1 MKKQLLTIVFAV
13 LMLVG
18 IPTAVGAIPY
28 IEISEQE
35 MISVELS
42 FDGQNLYVNNAN
54 GLILS
59 VYNVAGV
66 KVMSTRVEGVAR
78 KFTLNLPKGCYIVK
92 VGNVTRKISVK

>member
-18 IPTAVGAIPY
+18 IPTAVGAAPY

-35 MISVELS
+35 MTAVEMS
-42 FDGQNLYVNNAN
+42 FDGQSLYVNNAN
-54 GLILS
+54 GQILS

-66 KVMSTRVEGVAR
+66 RVMSIRVEGVAR